1 MMTRLPSSPR
11 GFTLIEVLMA
21 AFIIGL
27 GVLGLS
33 ALFAGAARQQQ
44 IATQTTGSVLA
55 TKNAAAILAGNFGAI
70 QSRSDLDINTLSN
83 ARPGVWYPVPTPTS
97 ESFLSVDA
105 IDDGEVNRT
114 LHYIV
119 REPQRT
125 TLYERPVN
133 QAAVGQ
139 GFINA
144 NGTVPEPFRTGLR
157 SLPHVRIDPASM
169 PSIDVIFSSTA
180 NNRVGYQSYINV
192 PMDSVALYLTDNGF
206 PVPLEWPNVFDQTVR
221 RNHAMF
227 FPSGAVSG
235 SDYIIVRVS
244 ETPIINPDP
253 AGIVG
258 MRIAPVISNP
268 TLRIERMELPE
279 YSRRADRLISL
290 DDRIVY
296 RSDAAAKGG
305 QRPDIGY
312 AVLYRRFD
320 SGAAQLG
327 IFTYQLTAQDG
338 RTLRP
343 PTQDRAVFE
352 PQEELGDFNNDRA
365 PLRVITGVQ
374 LAYDDIE
381 KNYYILVNADNDNV
395 NWIAEPGQILLVRS
409 RNNDALSGADAPVR
423 VLRRTRVGNQ
433 FRGDLDR
440 GPRSAGQSMVPDFN
454 AGTRTDITVWAVQQT
469 ATSGSPDAG
478 QWRLAP
484 LDFRVLQVQ

>member
-1 MMTRLPSSPR
+1 MMRHADPSRR

-55 TKNAAAILAGNFGAI
+55 TRNAAAILAGNFGAI
-70 QSRSDLDINTLSN
+70 RARPDLDINVLSN
-83 ARPGVWYPVPTPTS
+83 ARPGVWYPVPTPAG
-97 ESFLSVDA
+97 ESYLSVDA
-105 IDDGEVNRT
+105 IDGPIDRS
-114 LHYIV
+114 LHYII

-125 TLYERPVN
+125 TMYERPVN

-139 GFINA
+139 GFVNA
-144 NGTVPEPFRTGLR
+144 NGGTVPEPFRTGLR
-157 SLPHVRIDPASM
+157 ALPHVRVEPTSM
-169 PSIDVIFSSTA
+169 PSIDLIFSSTA
-180 NNRVGYQSYINV
+180 NNRVGYLSYINV
-192 PMDSVALYLTDNGF
+192 PMEAVALYLTDSGF
-206 PVPLEWPNVFDQTVR
+206 PAPLEWPDIFNQNVR
-221 RNHAMF
+221 ANHAMF
-227 FPSGAVSG
+227 FPGGVVG
-235 SDYIIVRVS
+235 ISDYIIVRVS
-244 ETPIINPDP
+244 ETPIVNPPP

-258 MRIAPVISNP
+258 MRIAPIIGDG

-296 RSDAAAKGG
+296 RPDAAAKGG

-327 IFTYQLTAQDG
+327 IFTYQLTALDG

-352 PQEELGDFNNDRA
+352 PRETLSDFGGNRA

-374 LAYDDIE
+374 LAYDDVE
-381 KNYYILVNADNDNV
+381 KNYYILVSAADENI
-395 NWIAEPGQILLVRS
+395 NWITEPGQILLVRS
-409 RNNDALSGADAPVR
+409 RDNDTLSGADAPVR

-440 GPRSAGQSMVPDFN
+440 GPRAAGQSMVPDFN
-454 AGTRTDITVWAVQQT
+454 AGTRTDITVWAIQQN
-469 ATSGSPDAG
+469 AVSGSPDGG